1 MSMSGTGIRTEDLAQ
16 SVFEVL
22 TQLNLAAGRGR
33 RRNGDLKETEFLTLI
48 ILRGHDS
55 MIVGDIQR
63 LLGVL
68 PAQMSRVIRSLEDR
82 ELPLIAC
89 RINSRDKRK
98 IDVSL
103 TPHGER
109 AILDYEGPR
118 IQGLA
123 DLLARLSDDD
133 QEDLGRLFEKL
144 VSSLDGEAIS

>member
-1 MSMSGTGIRTEDLAQ
+1 MSMIGTGIRIEELAQ

-22 TQLNLAAGRGR
+22 THLNLAAGRGR

-48 ILRGHDS
+48 ILHGQES

-82 ELPLIAC
+82 ERPLISC
-89 RINSRDKRK
+89 RINPRDKRK
-98 IDVSL
+98 IDVSM

-118 IQGLA
+118 IQELA
-123 DLLARLSDDD
+123 DLLAKMAEED
-133 QEDLGRLFEKL
+133 QEDLGRLFEK
-144 VSSLDGEAIS
+144 VRSLIDTDSIR

>member
-1 MSMSGTGIRTEDLAQ
+1 MSMSGTGIRTEELAQ
-16 SVFEVL
+16 SVFEIL
-22 TQLNLAAGRGR
+22 THLNLNAGRGR

-48 ILRGHDS
+48 ILHGHDS

-82 ELPLIAC
+82 EMALISC
-89 RINSRDKRK
+89 RINPRDKRK

-103 TPHGER
+103 TAHGER

-118 IQGLA
+118 IQALA
-123 DLLARLSDDD
+123 DLLARLPEDD

-144 VSSLDGEAIS
+144 RSTIEGESIT